1 MKSQSTD
8 SIYQKT
14 LILEYSGLVKN
25 IAQRIKF
32 KLPAYVE
39 LNDLVQA
46 GMIGLIDAALKF
58 KEGEAQFSTYAAQRI
73 KGSILDELRS
83 SDWLPRNA
91 RKLNKDIDRAT
102 LKLKQNLLRTPTD
115 SEIAKELG
123 MNLSAFHQETVD
135 SVDFQFL
142 CLDLPSNGDSNESLK
157 NSLFDN
163 QAENALDHL
172 ISQRFS
178 RALHTAIQQLSE
190 REQLF
195 MSLYYER
202 DLNLKEIAV
211 QMQVSEARASQIHS
225 QIVVRLRAAMK
236 DEL

>member
-102 LKLKQNLLRTPTD
+102 LKLKQNLLRMPTD